1 METQAKLYEMFKIS
15 PNAIERKNILIRLAQ
30 RRNMFNKEKSK
41 REVILYKIMP
51 YASDKDFELAVE
63 KDRVDDDIFEFQ
75 SRFMYWISKF
85 EATYGNIATFWNDTE
100 GSESEKTILLNN
112 LIFNLIQTQDGK
124 EASSEA

>member
-1 METQAKLYEMFKIS
+1 
-15 PNAIERKNILIRLAQ
+15 
-30 RRNMFNKEKSK
+30 
-41 REVILYKIMP
+41 
-51 YASDKDFELAVE
+51 
-63 KDRVDDDIFEFQ
+63 
-75 SRFMYWISKF
+75 MYWISKF